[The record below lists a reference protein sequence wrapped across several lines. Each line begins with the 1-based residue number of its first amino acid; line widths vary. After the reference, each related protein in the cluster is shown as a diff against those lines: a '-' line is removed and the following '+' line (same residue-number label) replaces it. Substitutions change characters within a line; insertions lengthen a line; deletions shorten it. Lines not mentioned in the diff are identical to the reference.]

1 LFVSGYENDLRAAVV
16 QDVGH
21 AVGGF
26 VEVDGDGDA
35 AGAADGKISG
45 VPFGAVG
52 SEEADAVARFY
63 AEFDEGVG
71 EAGYA
76 AEEFLGGDGFPAI
89 GAAEHLGAR
98 RRVLFNGVEEAG
110 GKGAVGHGKVEFT

>member
-1 LFVSGYENDLRAAVV
+1 MLLAGDENHLRATVIE
-16 QDVGH
+16 DVGH

-35 AGAADGKISG
+35 AGAGDREIGG

-52 SEEADAVARFY
+52 GEEANAIARFY
-63 AEFDEGVG
+63 AEFDKGVG

-76 AEEFLGGDGFPAI
+76 VEEFLRGDGFPAV

-110 GKGAVGHGKVEFT
+110 GESAVGHGKVEFT